1 MEDSINQN
9 NTESVVT
16 NFLLEKLNKAGIET
30 ILDKETYENMLDYV
44 KEVNI
49 SLEMLEADLYPVQMM
64 EEKELS
70 DYHTENILQLARSKE
85 FLQEKDNLFGE
96 KSQAASK
103 NARTTYTT
111 QKFYCLCGGEITMKT
126 LFDKGKLKNVAEC
139 TKCNRTERRP
149 KDFN

>member
-1 MEDSINQN
+1 MQS
-9 NTESVVT
+9 
-16 NFLLEKLNKAGIET
+16 F
-30 ILDKETYENMLDYV
+30 
-44 KEVNI
+44 NI
-49 SLEMLEADLYPVQMM
+49 YIRIKNVL
-64 EEKELS
+64 
-70 DYHTENILQLARSKE
+70 R
-85 FLQEKDNLFGE
+85 LFGFAN
-96 KSQAASK
+96 KCSKLWQFFMKLHNHVIHQNSRRQTMAGASK

>member
-70 DYHTENILQLARSKE
+70 DYHTEKILQLARSKE